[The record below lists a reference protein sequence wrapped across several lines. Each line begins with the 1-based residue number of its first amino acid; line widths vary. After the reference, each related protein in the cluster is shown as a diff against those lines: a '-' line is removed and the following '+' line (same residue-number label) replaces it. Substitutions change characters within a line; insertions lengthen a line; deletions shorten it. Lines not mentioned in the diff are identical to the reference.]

1 MKTKKSAVAAR
12 LTLML
17 VCGLVMAAPLLFMIS
32 RSFMTP
38 AEVSA
43 LPPTFLPAGLNW
55 ENYVQA
61 FAYLSPRTI
70 LNSFI
75 VAIGIVLLQLLLA
88 LPVAFALALIPF
100 RWSGTILAILIVP
113 MFIPGNLTLIP
124 TFVVTYQLGMLESYA
139 GIIVPIAGQIA
150 FAVILFRQF
159 FASLPAGIVEAARI
173 DGASWPRVF
182 WWVTL
187 PLAKPIIATYCSLT
201 FLTAWNM
208 YIWPQVVAT
217 DPDLAVINVALAP
230 IAGAS
235 AYTYVSPA
243 VGLAGATLGM
253 LPALI
258 VFLAMQK
265 WYVRGIAAGS
275 GLE

>member
-1 MKTKKSAVAAR
+1 MKTRKSAVAAR
-12 LTLML
+12 LILML

-43 LPPTFLPAGLNW
+43 LPPTLIPSGLNW
-55 ENYVQA
+55 ENYLTA

-100 RWSGTILAILIVP
+100 RWSGAILAVLIVP

-139 GIIVPIAGQIA
+139 GIIIPIAGQIA

-182 WWVTL
+182 WSVTL

-217 DPDLAVINVALAP
+217 DPELAVINVALAP